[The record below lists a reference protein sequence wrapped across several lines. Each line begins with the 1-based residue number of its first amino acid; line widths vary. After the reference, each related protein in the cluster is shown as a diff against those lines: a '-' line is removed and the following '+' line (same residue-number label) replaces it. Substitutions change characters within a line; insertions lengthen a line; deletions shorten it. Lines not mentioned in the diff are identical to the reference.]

1 MTAFI
6 IGQMEIHSRDW
17 MEPYFAEI
25 PDLVAR
31 HQGSFSVRGG
41 NPVRMEGEGVLPD
54 AAFVIR
60 FPDRDQAEAFWRS
73 DDFQRLAEL
82 RRSGSSL
89 NAILVDGT
97 D

>member
-6 IGQMEIHSRDW
+6 IGQMTIENRDW
-17 MEPYFAEI
+17 MEAYFAEI
-25 PDLVAR
+25 PDVVAR

-41 NPVRMEGEGVLPD
+41 NPTRMEGEAALPD

-60 FPDRDQAEAFWRS
+60 FPDRAHAEAFWS
-73 DDFQRLAEL
+73 CDDFQRLAKL

-97 D
+97 Q